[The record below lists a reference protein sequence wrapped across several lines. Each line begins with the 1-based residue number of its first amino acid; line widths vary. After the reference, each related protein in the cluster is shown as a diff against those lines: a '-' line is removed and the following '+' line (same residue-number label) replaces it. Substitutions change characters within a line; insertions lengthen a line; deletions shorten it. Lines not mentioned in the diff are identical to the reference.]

1 MISQYFAPTK
11 VIFGQGAENEV
22 GTQLEAFGA
31 KRVLLIYG
39 GHSAEKSGLLGKV
52 RSILNEHGIYF
63 HELGGVKPNPR
74 ISLAREGV
82 KIFADENL
90 DFILAVGGGSVID
103 TAKAVGYGVFGAC
116 DPWDFYCGKRV
127 PAGSAPVGVILTM
140 AAAGS
145 EMSDSSVLTNEDGGL
160 KRGCNSD
167 YCRVKFAL
175 MNPELTYTVP
185 DYQTSCGTV
194 DIIMHTLERYFH
206 AGTGLDFT
214 DDLSFALIRSVIENG
229 KILHKNPVDYDARAN
244 VMWASSL
251 SHNGLMAAGNPSK
264 GDWACHQLE
273 HELSGMFDI
282 AHGAGLAIVFPA
294 WASYVASTDYS
305 RFAKLGKN
313 VFGIEGKDDKEAA
326 EKTIE
331 AFKEFFASL
340 GMPVSLSEINIT
352 LSEDALSELLD
363 KATFYGKRTLGNF
376 RVLQREDMEEV
387 YRRCK

>member
-31 KRVLLIYG
+31 KRVLLVYG

-52 RSILNEHGIYF
+52 RNILNERDMYF
-63 HELGGVKPNPR
+63 CELGGVKPNPR

-82 KIFADENL
+82 KKYAEEKL

-103 TAKAVGYGVFGAC
+103 TAKAIGYGAFSNC
-116 DPWDFYCGKRV
+116 DPWDFYCGKEV
-127 PAGSAPVGVILTM
+127 PSGSAPVGVILTM

-145 EMSDSSVLTNEDGGL
+145 EMSDSSVLTNEEGGL

-206 AGTGLDFT
+206 AGKGLDFT

-229 KILHKNPVDYDARAN
+229 KVLHKDPENYDARAN

-251 SHNGLMAAGNPSK
+251 SHNGLMATGNPSK

-313 VFGIEGKDDKEAA
+313 VFGIEGKDEKEAA

-331 AFKEFFASL
+331 SFKKFFASL

-352 LSEDALSELLD
+352 LSEENLSELLD

-376 RVLQREDMEEV
+376 RVLQREDMEAV
-387 YRRCK
+387 YRRCQ

>member
-31 KRVLLIYG
+31 QRVLLIYG

-145 EMSDSSVLTNEDGGL
+145 EMSDSAVLTNEEIGNFVRLDLGNEYTAVCGQL
-160 KRGCNSD
+160 KEIPVVVNEYLHKGD
-167 YCRVKFAL
+167 VIGYIAEPTKY
-175 MNPELTYTVP
+175 YTVE
-185 DYQTSCGTV
+185 GNN
-194 DIIMHTLERYFH
+194 LYFE
-206 AGTGLDFT
+206 L
-214 DDLSFALIRSVIENG
+214 
-229 KILHKNPVDYDARAN
+229 LHGETPVDALDY
-244 VMWASSL
+244 
-251 SHNGLMAAGNPSK
+251 
-264 GDWACHQLE
+264 LE
-273 HELSGMFDI
+273 
-282 AHGAGLAIVFPA
+282 
-294 WASYVASTDYS
+294 
-305 RFAKLGKN
+305 
-313 VFGIEGKDDKEAA
+313 
-326 EKTIE
+326 
-331 AFKEFFASL
+331 
-340 GMPVSLSEINIT
+340 
-352 LSEDALSELLD
+352 
-363 KATFYGKRTLGNF
+363 
-376 RVLQREDMEEV
+376 
-387 YRRCK
+387 

>member
-31 KRVLLIYG
+31 QRVLLIYG

-206 AGTGLDFT
+206 AGKGLDFT

-229 KILHKNPVDYDARAN
+229 NVLHKNPVDYDGKPIKPLPQTLALISKVQKEVLADN
-244 VMWASSL
+244 HL
-251 SHNGLMAAGNPSK
+251 CPNCITPTPAGAKFCTSCGTK
-264 GDWACHQLE
+264 
-273 HELSGMFDI
+273 
-282 AHGAGLAIVFPA
+282 
-294 WASYVASTDYS
+294 VAVWGTCKTCQKVLTGGNYCADC
-305 RFAKLGKN
+305 GTKN
-313 VFGIEGKDDKEAA
+313 K
-326 EKTIE
+326 
-331 AFKEFFASL
+331 
-340 GMPVSLSEINIT
+340 
-352 LSEDALSELLD
+352 
-363 KATFYGKRTLGNF
+363 
-376 RVLQREDMEEV
+376 
-387 YRRCK
+387 